1 VNLECVVRPGA
12 MLAIALSTAGCLA
25 PVVQRSDYADPVDGA
40 FRKVAVIP
48 FHPWPA
54 AAQAGRGVGGPPP
67 EAPPIVAAFFAA
79 ALAERGIEVISP
91 EDFAAALGLEVEPL
105 QRMDPAFLARFA
117 RDRFGATSI
126 LVGRVLR
133 YRDRTAV
140 GTRPSVAFEVTAH
153 LTPMGVPLTTLR
165 FDETQSGISE
175 RPSNLF
181 RLPGGGTRWLT
192 PVELSQWGAESS
204 AESLVSGPPV
214 LEAEG
219 KAEEQEGEAE

>member
-1 VNLECVVRPGA
+1 
-12 MLAIALSTAGCLA
+12 
-25 PVVQRSDYADPVDGA
+25 
-40 FRKVAVIP
+40 VAT
-48 FHPWPA
+48 
-54 AAQAGRGVGGPPP
+54 
-67 EAPPIVAAFFAA
+67 FFAA
-79 ALAERGIEVISP
+79 ALADRGVEVIPP
-91 EDFAAALGLEVEPL
+91 EAFAAALGLEVEPL

-140 GTRPSVAFEVTAH
+140 GTRPSVAFEVTVH

-175 RPSNLF
+175 RPSNML
-181 RLPGGGTRWLT
+181 RLPGSGTRWLT

-204 AESLVSGPPV
+204 AEALVTGPPAP
-214 LEAEG
+214 EAE
-219 KAEEQEGEAE
+219 ETE